1 MRVAVFGMGYVGCVS
16 AAVLAR
22 EGHDVV
28 GVDTSHAKVEALLRG
43 ESPVLEPSLGDLVRR
58 AHAGG
63 RLTAT
68 SDGAAAA
75 GSAEVIF
82 VCVGTPSAADGA
94 TDVTALERVATDIG
108 VGVSGRRDFPVV
120 ALRST
125 ALPAV
130 IDGVVV
136 ATLERASGM
145 RLGVDFGFVVN
156 PELLRE
162 GSGVEDFDDPPF
174 TVLGTSEDRSA
185 AVMMRL
191 YEFLASPVVVVDP
204 PTAALAKYACN
215 AFHALK
221 VAFANEVAGVARA
234 ADGDGEAV
242 MQLLCMDEKLNLSA
256 AYLRPGMPF
265 GGSCL
270 PKDVRAVAQFGR
282 SRNVPVSLL
291 ESILES
297 NRRHAETCV
306 QRILTHGR
314 PRVGIF
320 GMAFKAGTDDVRES
334 PTIAI
339 VEALLANGLQ
349 VAIYD
354 GRVSLAALVG
364 ANREHVDRRLPQL
377 ATLLRASIDAVLR
390 ESDVLVV
397 ANGDAELAG
406 LAGRLRADQILI
418 DLAGRDDLEVAAID
432 ETVVVGLNGGARSRA
447 EPSP

>member
-28 GVDTSHAKVEALLRG
+28 GVDTSRAKVEALQRG

-68 SDGAAAA
+68 SDGSAAAR
-75 GSAEVIF
+75 GAEVIF

-94 TDVTALERVATDIG
+94 TDVTALQRVATDIG
-108 VGVSGRRDFPVV
+108 VGIGGRRDFPVV

-136 ATLERASGM
+136 ATLERVSGM
-145 RLGVDFGFVVN
+145 RRGVDFGFVVN

-191 YEFLASPVVVVDP
+191 YEFLASPVVVVDAA
-204 PTAALAKYACN
+204 TAALVKYACN

-221 VAFANEVAGVARA
+221 VAFANEMAAVARA
-234 ADGDGEAV
+234 ADVDGGAV
-242 MQLLCMDEKLNLSA
+242 MRLLCMDEKLNLSA

-270 PKDVRAVAQFGR
+270 PKDVRALAQFGR
-282 SRNVPVSLL
+282 SQEAPVSLL

-297 NRRHAETCV
+297 NRRHVETCV
-306 QRILTHGR
+306 QRILAHGR
-314 PRVGIF
+314 PRVGVL

-334 PTIAI
+334 PTVAI
-339 VEALLANGLQ
+339 VEALLAHRLQ

-354 GRVSLAALVG
+354 GRVSLAELIG
-364 ANREHVDRRLPQL
+364 ANREYVERRLPQL
-377 ATLLRASIDAVLR
+377 ATLVRPSIDAVLR

-397 ANGDAELAG
+397 ANGDAEFAG
-406 LAGRLRADQILI
+406 LAARLRPDQILI
-418 DLAGRDDLEVAAID
+418 DLVGRDDLEVAAID
-432 ETVVVGLNGGARSRA
+432 QAVVVGLNGGARPGA
-447 EPSP
+447 EQPT